1 MPVLGPMLAK
11 CGAFFIRRSFGNDPI
26 YNTVVKDYIE
36 QLLIGGKNSEPLSFL
51 GWLFDD
57 AC

>member
-1 MPVLGPMLAK
+1 MPVVGPALAK

-36 QLLIGGKNSEPLSFL
+36 QLLANGANSESSTTSFSQS
-51 GWLFDD
+51 GWPS
-57 AC
+57 